1 MIPPQRSRAVRFAEW
16 TLRQAVCLWPQ
27 ESREWGRAMAAE
39 LNDIQNPLQ
48 ALRWSFGG
56 VLFFLRS
63 LGAHF
68 LAWTKL
74 PAGANSP
81 GGALL
86 NGEEPPRLPK
96 HSRLVTALLL
106 IGATVVLLLPWGREA
121 VTGVLPS
128 WQGFGL
134 SVKEKW
140 DVEALAGRAEKERDA
155 RKLAFAAIS
164 DPDSS
169 SAISLAEKAVAL
181 DPSLTWIYASRFD
194 RSVFA
199 EMPTRW
205 LKQLQTRD
213 PENGYVYLLAA
224 ENNAGPR
231 LREARHGL
239 NEILAWKMFGSDTEK
254 ILASDPEWLA
264 LMRKAVSAPHYD
276 EYAQLHWELQRE
288 IWRGEKNLSA
298 AVIVYSLWSPRIP
311 DASFLKAYENLRIR
325 EAEEAQRNGQAKQAE
340 QILKE
345 LNEFGNRMAAKSQSR
360 FSQIIGLDFSRQ
372 SLHDLRTL
380 YTGPE
385 QQQDAHLVAG
395 QLLELES
402 RLSELQRWPPEGYAA
417 FEASYRRRALV
428 VQLSA
433 AFLSVCALLSLA
445 GIVFLEFSALFPPKR
460 GRLANRLACFAADYG
475 SILLPLACVALLLSF
490 RPFAAAFEQYRN
502 GTGPIAD
509 QRHFTE
515 VFFSLWEVPPNWLHV
530 DQSYFGWWVATI
542 ALTAVAV
549 FILLRGLIR
558 DKRTAAVTSHS

>member
-1 MIPPQRSRAVRFAEW
+1 MIPQQRSRAARVAEW
-16 TLRQAVCLWPQ
+16 VLRQAVCLWPR

-39 LNDIQNPLQ
+39 VSNIQDPLQ
-48 ALRWSFGG
+48 SLRWSVGG

-68 LAWTKL
+68 LAWTIL
-74 PAGANSP
+74 PVGVNSP
-81 GGALL
+81 GGSLL

-106 IGATVVLLLPWGREA
+106 VGATVALLLPWGREA

-134 SVKEKW
+134 SSKEKR
-140 DVEALAGRAEKERDA
+140 DVEALAKRAEKERNA

-181 DPSLTWIYASRFD
+181 DPSLTWIYASRFE
-194 RSVFA
+194 RPIFA
-199 EMPTRW
+199 GMPTNW

-224 ENNAGPR
+224 ESNAGPR
-231 LREARHGL
+231 LRVWEARHGL
-239 NEILAWKMFGSDTEK
+239 NEIDTEK
-254 ILASDPEWLA
+254 LLANDPEWLA
-264 LMRKAVSAPHYD
+264 LMRKAVRAPHYD

-288 IWRGEKNLSA
+288 IWRGEKELSA

-311 DASFLKAYENLRIR
+311 DTLFLKAYGNLRIR
-325 EAEEAQRNGQAKQAE
+325 EAKEAEMNGQAKQAE
-340 QILKE
+340 QILQE
-345 LNEFGNRMAAKSQSR
+345 LNEFGNRMAGKNQSL
-360 FSQIIGLDFSRQ
+360 FSQMVGLDFSRQ
-372 SLHDLRTL
+372 SLNELRTL
-380 YTGPE
+380 YTGLHQE
-385 QQQDAHLVAG
+385 QDADLVVR

-402 RLSELQRWPPEGYAA
+402 RRSELSRWPPAGYVA
-417 FEASYRRRALV
+417 FEACYRRRALA

-433 AFLSVCALLSLA
+433 AFLSVCAFALLA
-445 GIVFLEFSALFPPKR
+445 GVLFLELSALFPRKR

-475 SILLPLACVALLLSF
+475 SILLPLASVALLFSF

-509 QRHFTE
+509 QRYFTG
-515 VFFSLWEVPPNWLHV
+515 VFFSLWEVLPNWLHAA
-530 DQSYFGWWVATI
+530 DKSYFGWWVATI
-542 ALTAVAV
+542 ALAAVAV
-549 FILLRGLIR
+549 LIVLCGLVR
-558 DKRTAAVTSHS
+558 DKRSDAVTSHS